1 MAGIENFGSI
11 VLEARRRAGMTQEA
25 FANKLGITPQ
35 AVSKWEQGMGYPE
48 TEKLLLLSKE
58 LNVSL
63 DTLMFDKNNES
74 TDCSGANP
82 AAEPRA
88 IVITSPHENAIV
100 TCYKVISTAKMKGG
114 KKSPQYA
121 LFGVGSGGSAYWG
134 EPTTF
139 LGWYADEEMISREIN
154 EIHRA
159 ISQGI
164 PTYTLQYSAKT
175 ERRFASVKIIEE

>member
-1 MAGIENFGSI
+1 
-11 VLEARRRAGMTQEA
+11 
-25 FANKLGITPQ
+25 
-35 AVSKWEQGMGYPE
+35 
-48 TEKLLLLSKE
+48 
-58 LNVSL
+58 
-63 DTLMFDKNNES
+63 
-74 TDCSGANP
+74 
-82 AAEPRA
+82 
-88 IVITSPHENAIV
+88 
-100 TCYKVISTAKMKGG
+100 
-114 KKSPQYA
+114 

-164 PTYTLQYSAKT
+164 PMYTLQYSAKT

>member
-1 MAGIENFGSI
+1 MSFSENLKQIRKERHMS
-11 VLEARRRAGMTQEA
+11 QEELA
-25 FANKLGITPQ
+25 ELLDVSRQ

-139 LGWYADEEMISREIN
+139 LGWYASEEMISREIN

-164 PTYTLQYSAKT
+164 PMYTLQYSAKT